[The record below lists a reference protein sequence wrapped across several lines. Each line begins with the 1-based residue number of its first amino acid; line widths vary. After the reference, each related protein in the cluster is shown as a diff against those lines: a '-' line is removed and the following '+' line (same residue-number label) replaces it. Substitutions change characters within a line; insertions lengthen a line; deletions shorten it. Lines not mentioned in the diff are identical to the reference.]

1 MTKQV
6 STATI
11 YLGTPFYNDD
21 QRARVKKAMALLEK
35 NPTVVRVHFPFDQN
49 FVDPEEKNPEIGGI
63 RSMTWRLA
71 TYNNDITGLVNASCG
86 VFLYDMDN
94 IDDGSAFEIGF
105 MRALHKPVIL
115 VPFTNDPNKEK
126 EMNLLNVNQLGGR
139 EVLLLDRERRAKI
152 ELCILYFILSFSLSL
167 SLSLSLSK
175 MQCHASTHQLTNS
188 E

>member
-1 MTKQV
+1 MTNQV

-11 YLGTPFYNDD
+11 YLGTPFYNND

-115 VPFTNDPNKEK
+115 VPFTNDPNKE
-126 EMNLLNVNQLGGR
+126 MNLMLAQGVTTIIDGNTDFEKLATYDFNTTPANPVVGY
-139 EVLLLDRERRAKI
+139 KI
-152 ELCILYFILSFSLSL
+152 I
-167 SLSLSLSK
+167 
-175 MQCHASTHQLTNS
+175 
-188 E
+188 